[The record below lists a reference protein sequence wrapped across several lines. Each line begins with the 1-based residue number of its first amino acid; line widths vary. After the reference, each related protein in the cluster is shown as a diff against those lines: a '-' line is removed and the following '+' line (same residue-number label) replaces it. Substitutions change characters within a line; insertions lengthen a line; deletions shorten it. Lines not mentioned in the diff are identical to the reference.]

1 MIEITQEQIMQ
12 NWNSEIPLVSISC
25 ITYNHEPYI
34 AQTLDGF
41 LMQKTSFPFEI
52 LIHDDASTDRT
63 ADIIRE
69 YEQKFPKIIKP
80 IYQKENQYSQ
90 GKREISETWNFP
102 RAKGKYIA
110 LCEGDDY
117 WIDEN
122 KLQMQVDFLEN
133 NLEYGMCYTKAKQF
147 IQKKRK
153 FSRRRFGTDVRDF
166 EDLLFNGNRVP
177 TLTTVFKKDLLDN
190 YLKDIYP
197 QDKGWLMGD
206 YPMWL
211 YFAHESKV
219 KFLDKVTSVYRV
231 LENSASHSDNVEKS
245 VAFAKSTWDILNFF
259 SKKYLKKEFESFN
272 ECYLRALFYVSRK
285 NRKLAKKEFL
295 QSGKSDLKTRI
306 YIAICSSE
314 ILFALFGIYRKVR
327 GFVRFE

>member
-12 NWNSEIPLVSISC
+12 NWNDEIPLVSISC
-25 ITYNHEPYI
+25 IAYNHEPYI
-34 AQTLDGF
+34 VQSLNGF
-41 LMQKTSFPFEI
+41 LKQKTSFPFEV
-52 LIHDDASTDRT
+52 LVHDDASTDRT

-69 YEQKFPKIIKP
+69 YEKKFPKLIKP
-80 IYQKENQYSQ
+80 IYQKENQYSK
-90 GKREISETWNFP
+90 GFTSVTATWNVP
-102 RAKGKYIA
+102 RAQGKYIA

-133 NLEYGMCYTKAKQF
+133 NPEYGMCYTKAQQF
-147 IQKKRK
+147 IQTKRK

-177 TLTTVFKKDLLDN
+177 TLTTVFRKDLLN
-190 YLKDIYP
+190 SYLKGIYP

-219 KFLDKVTSVYRV
+219 KFFDKVTSVYRV

-245 VAFAKSTWDILNFF
+245 VAFGKSYWDIQNFF
-259 SKKYLKKEFESFN
+259 SKKYLKKEFGSFN

-306 YIAICSSE
+306 YISICSSE
-314 ILFALFGIYRKVR
+314 ILFALFGIYRKIKS
-327 GFVRFE
+327 

>member
-1 MIEITQEQIMQ
+1 MHNDEKPI
-12 NWNSEIPLVSISC
+12 VSICC
-25 ITYNHEPYI
+25 ITYNHGKFI
-34 AQTLDGF
+34 ADCLNGF
-41 LMQKTSFPFEI
+41 LKQKTSFPFEI
-52 LIHDDASTDRT
+52 VISDDCSTDNT
-63 ADIIRE
+63 
-69 YEQKFPKIIKP
+69 KKIIDTYVSKYP
-80 IYQKENQYSQ
+80 AIFKDVSPSKNLGSI
-90 GKREISETWNFP
+90 KNFYHVLEK
-102 RAKGKYIA
+102 ASGKYIA

-122 KLQMQVDFLEN
+122 KLQMQVDFLEGN
-133 NLEYGMCYTKAKQF
+133 PEYGMCYTRAKQF

-177 TLTTVFKKDLLDN
+177 TLTTVFRKDLLN
-190 YLKDIYP
+190 SYLKEIYP

-219 KFLDKVTSVYRV
+219 KFFDKVTSVYRV

-245 VAFAKSTWDILNFF
+245 VAFGKSYWDIQNFF

-314 ILFALFGIYRKVR
+314 ILFALFGIYRKIKS
-327 GFVRFE
+327 

>member
-1 MIEITQEQIMQ
+1 MHNDEKPI
-12 NWNSEIPLVSISC
+12 VSICC
-25 ITYNHEPYI
+25 ITYNHGKFI
-34 AQTLDGF
+34 ADCLNGF
-41 LMQKTSFPFEI
+41 LKQKTSFPFEI
-52 LIHDDASTDRT
+52 VISDDCSTDNT
-63 ADIIRE
+63 
-69 YEQKFPKIIKP
+69 KKIIDTYVSKYP
-80 IYQKENQYSQ
+80 AIFKDVSPSKNLGSI
-90 GKREISETWNFP
+90 KNFYHVLEK
-102 RAKGKYIA
+102 ASGKYIA

-133 NLEYGMCYTKAKQF
+133 NPEYGMCYTKAKQF

-177 TLTTVFKKDLLDN
+177 TLTTVFRKDLLN
-190 YLKDIYP
+190 SYLKEIYP

-219 KFLDKVTSVYRV
+219 KFFDKVTSVYRV

-245 VAFAKSTWDILNFF
+245 VAFGKSYWDIQNFF

-314 ILFALFGIYRKVR
+314 ILFALFGIYRKIKS
-327 GFVRFE
+327 

>member
-1 MIEITQEQIMQ
+1 MQ
-12 NWNSEIPLVSISC
+12 NWNGEIPLVSISC

-34 AQTLDGF
+34 VQALNGF
-41 LMQKTSFPFEI
+41 LMQKTSFPFEV
-52 LIHDDASTDRT
+52 LVHDDASTDRT

-69 YEQKFPKIIKP
+69 YEKKFPEIIKP
-80 IYQKENQYSQ
+80 LYEEENQWIKGRRGSA
-90 GKREISETWNFP
+90 EFNFP

-133 NLEYGMCYTKAKQF
+133 NPEYGMCYTKAKQF

-177 TLTTVFKKDLLDN
+177 TLTTVFRKDLLN
-190 YLKDIYP
+190 SYLKGIYP

-219 KFLDKVTSVYRV
+219 KFFDKVTSVYRV

-245 VAFAKSTWDILNFF
+245 VAFGKSYWDIRNFF

-272 ECYLRALFYVSRK
+272 ECYLRALLYVSRK

-306 YIAICSSE
+306 YISICSSE
-314 ILFALFGIYRKVR
+314 ILFALFGIYRML
-327 GFVRFE
+327 

>member
-34 AQTLDGF
+34 AQALNGF

-69 YEQKFPKIIKP
+69 YEKKFPNLIKP
-80 IYQKENQYSQ
+80 IYQKENQYSK
-90 GKREISETWNFP
+90 GFTSVSATWNFP
-102 RAKGKYIA
+102 RAQGKYIA

-122 KLQMQVDFLEN
+122 KLQMQVDFLEKSP
-133 NLEYGMCYTKAKQF
+133 EYGLCYTMAKQF
-147 IQKKRK
+147 IQDIQKK
-153 FSRRRFGTDVRDF
+153 SRVLIGKNVKDF
-166 EDLLFNGNRVP
+166 EDLLFNGNRIP

-231 LENSASHSDNVEKS
+231 LENSASHSRNIEKS
-245 VAFAKSTWDILNFF
+245 VNFAKSVWEIQNFF
-259 SKKYLKKEFESFN
+259 SETYLHKKLHEFDEHLERAFLYLKFD
-272 ECYLRALFYVSRK
+272 
-285 NRKLAKKEFL
+285 NRNIAKKEFSL
-295 QSGKSDLKTRI
+295 CKPKNTKIRI
-306 YIAICSSE
+306 YRIICSSAV
-314 ILFALFGIYRKVR
+314 LFFVFRKYK
-327 GFVRFE
+327 GF

>member
-1 MIEITQEQIMQ
+1 MHNDEKPI
-12 NWNSEIPLVSISC
+12 VSICC
-25 ITYNHEPYI
+25 ITYNHGKFI
-34 AQTLDGF
+34 ADCLNGF
-41 LMQKTSFPFEI
+41 LKQKTSFPFEI
-52 LIHDDASTDRT
+52 VISDDCSTDNT
-63 ADIIRE
+63 
-69 YEQKFPKIIKP
+69 KKIIDTYVSKYP
-80 IYQKENQYSQ
+80 AIFKDVSPSKNLGSI
-90 GKREISETWNFP
+90 KNFYHVLEK
-102 RAKGKYIA
+102 ASGKYIA

-122 KLQMQVDFLEN
+122 KLQMQVDFLEGN
-133 NLEYGMCYTKAKQF
+133 SEYGMCYTRAKQF

-177 TLTTVFKKDLLDN
+177 TLTTVFRKNLLN
-190 YLKDIYP
+190 SYLKEIYP

-219 KFLDKVTSVYRV
+219 KFFDKVTSVYRV

-245 VAFAKSTWDILNFF
+245 VAFGKSYWDIQNFF

-314 ILFALFGIYRKVR
+314 ILFALFGIYRKIKS
-327 GFVRFE
+327 

>member
-1 MIEITQEQIMQ
+1 MIEITQEKVMQ
-12 NWNSEIPLVSISC
+12 NWNGEIPLVSVCC

-34 AQTLDGF
+34 AQSLDGF
-41 LMQKTSFPFEI
+41 LMQKTSFPFEV

-69 YEQKFPKIIKP
+69 YEKKFPKIIKP
-80 IYQKENQYSQ
+80 IYQKENQYSK
-90 GKREISETWNFP
+90 GNRAILASFVYP

-122 KLQMQVDFLEN
+122 KLQMQVDFLEKN
-133 NLEYGMCYTKAKQF
+133 PEYGMCYTKTKQF

-153 FSRRRFGTDVRDF
+153 FSRRMFGTDVRDF

-177 TLTTVFKKDLLDN
+177 TLTTVFRKDLLN
-190 YLKDIYP
+190 SYLKEIYP

-231 LENSASHSDNVEKS
+231 LENSASHSRNIEKS
-245 VAFAKSTWDILNFF
+245 VNFAKSVWEIQNFF
-259 SKKYLKKEFESFN
+259 SETYLHKKLHEFDEHLERAFLYLKFD
-272 ECYLRALFYVSRK
+272 
-285 NRKLAKKEFL
+285 NRNIAKKEFSL
-295 QSGKSDLKTRI
+295 CKPKNTKIRI
-306 YIAICSSE
+306 YRIICSSAV
-314 ILFALFGIYRKVR
+314 LFFVFRKYK
-327 GFVRFE
+327 GF

>member
-1 MIEITQEQIMQ
+1 
-12 NWNSEIPLVSISC
+12 
-25 ITYNHEPYI
+25 
-34 AQTLDGF
+34 
-41 LMQKTSFPFEI
+41 MQKTSFPFEI

-69 YEQKFPKIIKP
+69 YEKKFPNLIKP
-80 IYQKENQYSQ
+80 IYQKENQYSK
-90 GKREISETWNFP
+90 GFTSVSETWNFP
-102 RAKGKYIA
+102 RAQGKYIA

-133 NLEYGMCYTKAKQF
+133 NPEYGMCYTKAKQF

-177 TLTTVFKKDLLDN
+177 TLTTVFRKDLLN
-190 YLKDIYP
+190 SYLKGIYP

-219 KFLDKVTSVYRV
+219 KFFDKVTSVYRV

-245 VAFAKSTWDILNFF
+245 VAFGKSYWDIRNFF

-272 ECYLRALFYVSRK
+272 ECYLRTLFYLSRK
-285 NRKLAKKEFL
+285 NRELAKKEFL
-295 QSGKSDLKTRI
+295 QSGKTDLKTRI

-314 ILFALFGIYRKVR
+314 ILFALFGIYRKIKS
-327 GFVRFE
+327 

>member
-1 MIEITQEQIMQ
+1 MDNDEK
-12 NWNSEIPLVSISC
+12 PLVSICC
-25 ITYNHEPYI
+25 ISYNHEKFI
-34 AQTLDGF
+34 SQCLDGF
-41 LMQKTSFPFEI
+41 IIQKVDFPFEI
-52 LIHDDASTDRT
+52 VISDDCSTDNT
-63 ADIIRE
+63 
-69 YEQKFPKIIKP
+69 KKIIDTYVSKYP
-80 IYQKENQYSQ
+80 AIFKNVSPSKNL
-90 GKREISETWNFP
+90 GSIKNFYHVLEK
-102 RAKGKYIA
+102 ASGKYIA

-133 NLEYGMCYTKAKQF
+133 NPEYGMCYTKAKQF

-177 TLTTVFKKDLLDN
+177 TLTTVFRKDLLN
-190 YLKDIYP
+190 SYLKGIYP

-219 KFLDKVTSVYRV
+219 KFFDKVTSVYRV

-245 VAFAKSTWDILNFF
+245 VAFGKSYWDIRNFF

-272 ECYLRALFYVSRK
+272 ECYLRALLYVSRK

-306 YIAICSSE
+306 YISICSSE
-314 ILFALFGIYRKVR
+314 ILFALFGIYRML
-327 GFVRFE
+327 

>member
-12 NWNSEIPLVSISC
+12 NWNGEIPLVSISC

-34 AQTLDGF
+34 VQALDGF
-41 LMQKTSFPFEI
+41 LMQKTRFPFEV
-52 LIHDDASTDRT
+52 LVHDDASTDRT

-69 YEQKFPKIIKP
+69 YEKKFPEIIKP
-80 IYQKENQYSQ
+80 LYEEENQWIKGRRGSA
-90 GKREISETWNFP
+90 EFNFP

-122 KLQMQVDFLEN
+122 KLQMQVDFLEKN
-133 NLEYGMCYTKAKQF
+133 PEYGMCYTKAKQF

-177 TLTTVFKKDLLDN
+177 TLTTVFRKDLLN
-190 YLKDIYP
+190 SYLKGIYP

-219 KFLDKVTSVYRV
+219 KFFDKVTSVYRV

-245 VAFAKSTWDILNFF
+245 VAFGKSYWDIRNFF

-272 ECYLRALFYVSRK
+272 ECYLRALLYVSRK

-306 YIAICSSE
+306 YISICSSE
-314 ILFALFGIYRKVR
+314 ILFALFGIYRML
-327 GFVRFE
+327 

>member
-1 MIEITQEQIMQ
+1 MIEITQEKVMQ
-12 NWNSEIPLVSISC
+12 NWNGEIPLVSVCC

-41 LMQKTSFPFEI
+41 LMQKTSFPFEV
-52 LIHDDASTDRT
+52 LVHDDASTDRT
-63 ADIIRE
+63 ADIIRG
-69 YEQKFPKIIKP
+69 YEKKFPKIIKP
-80 IYQKENQYSQ
+80 IYQKENQYSK
-90 GKREISETWNFP
+90 GN
-102 RAKGKYIA
+102 RAILASFVYSRAQGKYIA

-122 KLQMQVDFLEN
+122 KLQMQVDFLEKN
-133 NLEYGMCYTKAKQF
+133 PEYGMCYTRVKQF
-147 IQKKRK
+147 IQNIKK
-153 FSRRRFGTDVRDF
+153 FSRVLFGKNVKDF
-166 EDLLFNGNRVP
+166 EDLLFNGNRIP

-211 YFAHESKV
+211 YFTHESKV
-219 KFLDKVTSVYRV
+219 QFLDKVTSVYRV
-231 LENSASHSDNVEKS
+231 LENSASHSDEVEKS
-245 VAFAKSTWDILNFF
+245 VAFGKSCWDIQNFF
-259 SKKYLKKEFESFN
+259 SKQYLKKEFESFN

-295 QSGKSDLKTRI
+295 QSGKSDLKTKI

-314 ILFALFGIYRKVR
+314 ILFALLRIYRKIR
-327 GFVRFE
+327 C

>member
-1 MIEITQEQIMQ
+1 MIEITQEQVMQ
-12 NWNSEIPLVSISC
+12 NWNSETPLVSISC

-41 LMQKTSFPFEI
+41 LMQKTNFPFEV

-69 YEQKFPKIIKP
+69 YEQNFPKIVKP

-90 GKREISETWNFP
+90 GKRAVSATWNFP
-102 RAKGKYIA
+102 RAQGKYIA
-110 LCEGDDY
+110 MCEGDDY

-133 NLEYGMCYTKAKQF
+133 NPDYGMCYGRAKQF
-147 IQKKRK
+147 IQKTGK
-153 FSRRRFGTDVRDF
+153 FSRTKNGSYVRDF
-166 EDLLFNGNRVP
+166 KDLLFNGNRVP
-177 TLTTVFKKDLLDN
+177 TLTTVFRKDLLN
-190 YLKDIYP
+190 SYLKEIYP

-219 KFLDKVTSVYRV
+219 KFIDKVTSVYRV
-231 LENSASHSDNVEKS
+231 LENSASHSRNIEKS
-245 VAFAKSTWDILNFF
+245 VNFAKSVWEIQNFF
-259 SKKYLKKEFESFN
+259 SETYLHKKLHEFDEHQERAFLYLKFD
-272 ECYLRALFYVSRK
+272 
-285 NRKLAKKEFL
+285 NRNIAKKEFSL
-295 QSGKSDLKTRI
+295 CKPKNTKIRI
-306 YIAICSSE
+306 YRIICSSP
-314 ILFALFGIYRKVR
+314 ILFFAFRKYK
-327 GFVRFE
+327 GF

>member
-12 NWNSEIPLVSISC
+12 NWNSEIPLVSICC

-34 AQTLDGF
+34 VQTLDGF

-69 YEQKFPKIIKP
+69 YEKKFPNLIKP
-80 IYQKENQYSQ
+80 IYQKENQYSK
-90 GKREISETWNFP
+90 GFTSVSETWNFP
-102 RAKGKYIA
+102 RAQGKYIA

-133 NLEYGMCYTKAKQF
+133 NPEYGMCYTKAKQF

-177 TLTTVFKKDLLDN
+177 TLTTVFRKDLLN
-190 YLKDIYP
+190 SYLKGIYP

-219 KFLDKVTSVYRV
+219 KFFDKVTSVYRV

-245 VAFAKSTWDILNFF
+245 VAFGKSYWDIRNFF

-272 ECYLRALFYVSRK
+272 ECYLRALLYVSRK

-306 YIAICSSE
+306 YISICSSE
-314 ILFALFGIYRKVR
+314 ILFALFGIYRML
-327 GFVRFE
+327 